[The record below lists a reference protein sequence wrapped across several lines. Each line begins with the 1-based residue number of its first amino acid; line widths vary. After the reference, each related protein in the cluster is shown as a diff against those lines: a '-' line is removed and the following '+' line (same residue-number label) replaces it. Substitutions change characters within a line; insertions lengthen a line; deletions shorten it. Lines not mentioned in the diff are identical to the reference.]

1 MTELL
6 LARRLALT
14 ALLALPLL
22 VGLATLNAHDDD
34 GGETVRVIARLH
46 EGGQI
51 EFGLRTS
58 EGNQFPRL
66 RIFPANVSHG
76 RWLRSSTLE
85 LPDGTVVRIIARR
98 GGDARVEFG
107 IRIDEPLRDFLPT
120 RRFFPRSATVGRWLS
135 STPVLLPAP
144 ETDADHQDPVPETP
158 APDPDEPDPPQDD
171 SDDSAADQPD
181 EGSGVERISGGSRD
195 GLIVEGNI
203 IGDPDAPVLI
213 VEYGD
218 PF

>member
-1 MTELL
+1 MTPLL

-22 VGLATLNAHDDD
+22 AGVATLDAHGDD
-34 GGETVRVIARLH
+34 GGDTVRVIARLH
-46 EGGQI
+46 ESGRI

-58 EGNQFPRL
+58 EGNQFPRQ
-66 RIFPANVSHG
+66 RFFPTTVTHES
-76 RWLRSSTLE
+76 WLRSSTLE
-85 LPDGTVVRIIARR
+85 LADGTVVRIIARR
-98 GGDARVEFG
+98 VGDTRVEFG
-107 IRIDEPLRDFLPT
+107 IRIDEPRQDFLPT

-158 APDPDEPDPPQDD
+158 TPEPDEPESPQDESEGGATD
-171 SDDSAADQPD
+171 PTDEASD
-181 EGSGVERISGGSRD
+181 VERISGGPRD

-203 IGDPDAPVLI
+203 IGNPDAPVLV